1 MKRRTGAI
9 GLTAR
14 ALAVAVGLALVAA
27 SASGDES
34 RTLPIAQLEAFGE
47 IFDLVKEQYVRPV
60 DDRKLL
66 VDAIRGMVSGLDPHS
81 DYLTAEDHEE
91 LQEGTSGEFGGLGI
105 EITAEDG
112 IIRIITPLDGS
123 PAYDAGLLPGDLV
136 TRVDGESV
144 RDMTATEAAKR
155 IRGLPGTP
163 VTLTILRE
171 GEEGPIEF
179 TIVRDIVEVAS
190 VKSEL
195 LDPGFAHIRIS
206 RFQTHTGVRLAEE
219 IRRMEEANDGPLS
232 GAVLD
237 LRNNPGGIL
246 SGAVAV
252 ADAFLDDGLIVYTQ
266 GREPSSREEYYA
278 KPSDLLRGVPIVALV
293 NGGSA
298 SRGRD
303 RRRSPPGSTPGG
315 SRRHPDVR
323 KGLGPDHPHPE
334 RRLGPEA
341 DDLPVLHPVGPLDPG
356 PWHHSRH
363 RAPPSPDRGGDWQSL
378 DARGQSP
385 GTSRRRRQR
394 GERDARGDG
403 RVTCGGRLPA
413 LPGDQSSEGSRAAA
427 TAPLS
432 A

>member
-298 SRGRD
+298 SAAEIVAGALQD
-303 RRRSPPGSTPGG
+303 RRRAVVAGTRTFGKGSVQTILILNDGSALKLTTSRYYTPSGHSIQARGIIPDIELPPLRIEAAIGRASMREGNLPGHLEGDGSGARETPGATAE
-315 SRRHPDVR
+315 SLAVEDFPLFQAINLL
-323 KGLGPDHPHPE
+323 KGLALQRP
-334 RRLGPEA
+334 RL
-341 DDLPVLHPVGPLDPG
+341 
-356 PWHHSRH
+356 
-363 RAPPSPDRGGDWQSL
+363 
-378 DARGQSP
+378 
-385 GTSRRRRQR
+385 
-394 GERDARGDG
+394 
-403 RVTCGGRLPA
+403 
-413 LPGDQSSEGSRAAA
+413 
-427 TAPLS
+427 
-432 A
+432 